1 MFHNKLYRRFVS
13 LKWTLGFIDY
23 SPEIILDKQITPN
36 IHWIKDSHK
45 GSWFADPFILSI
57 TEHDI
62 VLLVEEFVYKTGLG
76 RISKLVV
83 SKQDYQFKSV
93 KPLIDTGSH
102 LSFPAYYRENG
113 KVYIYPENT
122 HSGKLYLYEYDE
134 NTDEVKEKGV
144 LIGRPLADAIITKI
158 EDKEVILATTSPNDN
173 GKVLDIYKLRGEN
186 DLPFNN
192 VSFTT
197 NTARNA
203 GFVFQ
208 EGGVQ
213 FRPAQDC
220 SNSYGEC
227 VVLQKIIHSGG
238 CLQFKEWK
246 RFYSTNKRY
255 ALAFH
260 TFNVFNNK
268 MIVVDAQGFRY
279 GVGAYIKNIIS
290 TIKDANKLKY
300 KRP

>member
-23 SPEIILDKQITPN
+23 SPEIILDKQIIPN

-76 RISKLVV
+76 RISKVVV

-122 HSGKLYLYEYDE
+122 HSGKLSLFEYDE
-134 NTDEVKEKGV
+134 ITDEVKEFGI
-144 LIGRPLADAIITKI
+144 LINKPLADATITKI
-158 EDKEVILATTSPNDN
+158 EGEKVILATTSPNDN
-173 GKVLDIYKLRGEN
+173 GNVLDIYKWGEKN
-186 DLPFNN
+186 ASSINR
-192 VSFTT
+192 VSFAT

-220 SNSYGEC
+220 SKSYGEC
-227 VVLQKIIHSGG
+227 VVLQKMVHSDG
-238 CLQFKEWK
+238 CLQFEEWK
-246 RFYSTNKRY
+246 RFYSTNKQY

-260 TFNVFNNK
+260 TFNVFENR

-279 GVGAYIKNIIS
+279 GKWGILLKEFSS
-290 TIKDANKLKY
+290 TIKRLLNRQKK
-300 KRP
+300 